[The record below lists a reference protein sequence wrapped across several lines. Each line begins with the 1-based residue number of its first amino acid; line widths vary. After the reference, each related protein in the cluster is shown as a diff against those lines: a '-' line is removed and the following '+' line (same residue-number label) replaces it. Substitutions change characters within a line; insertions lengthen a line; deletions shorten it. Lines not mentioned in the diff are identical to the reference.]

1 MLAVEHLQKCFDGFT
16 AVDNLS
22 LKLQEGES
30 HAVIGP
36 NGAGKTT
43 FFNLV
48 TGHLKPDAGQILFK
62 GQPITSKPPHRIA
75 RMGLARSFQLL
86 NIFPRLSLSANL
98 QVALTARAAQHYNLF
113 KRGDQLHRQEAAE
126 LLIQVGLAQ
135 LSTTPAGALAYGQQ
149 KQLELAI
156 ALATAPDLL
165 LLDEPTAGM
174 AAAETTAAIRL
185 ISRLK
190 KEHGLTLLFTEHD
203 MQVVFDMADRIS
215 VLHQGRIIASGTPAE
230 IRVHEEVRRIYLGS
244 EK

>member
-1 MLAVEHLQKCFDGFT
+1 MLVAEHLHKHFDGFA
-16 AVDNLS
+16 AVDDLC
-22 LKLQEGES
+22 LKVQEGES

-48 TGHLKPDAGQILFK
+48 TGHLKPDEGQILFK
-62 GQPITSKPPHRIA
+62 GQPITGRPPHRIA

-98 QVALTARAAQHYNLF
+98 QVALTTHAGQHYNLF
-113 KRGDQLHRQEAAE
+113 KRGDQLHRTEAAD
-126 LLIQVGLAQ
+126 LLAQVGLDQSAA
-135 LSTTPAGALAYGQQ
+135 TPAGALAYGQQ

-156 ALATAPDLL
+156 ALATGPHLL

-174 AAAETTAAIRL
+174 APAETREAIRL

-190 KEHGLTLLFTEHD
+190 KERALSLLFTEHD
-203 MQVVFDMADRIS
+203 MQVVFDIADRIS
-215 VLHQGRIIASGTPAE
+215 VLHQGRIIASGPPEE
-230 IRVHEEVRRIYLGS
+230 IRQDEAVRRVYLGG